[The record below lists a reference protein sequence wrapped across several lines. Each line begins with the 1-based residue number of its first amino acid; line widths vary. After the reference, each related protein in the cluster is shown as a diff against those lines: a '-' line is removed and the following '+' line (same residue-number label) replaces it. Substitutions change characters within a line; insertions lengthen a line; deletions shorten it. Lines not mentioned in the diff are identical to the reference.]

1 MNRKL
6 QRTLKKTII
15 AAVLL
20 LVCIPSFYPF
30 WWMTMSSF
38 KSNDKI
44 FGSLSLF
51 PEVWHWENII
61 DVFKYQPFASHYF
74 NSVYIAVIVTF
85 LTVLVG
91 AISGFSFAKLK
102 FKGRNVFFL
111 LILSSLM
118 MPTEVT
124 IIPNFFIMNRF
135 NLINTHVP
143 LIIIPV
149 FGAQGAFVTFL
160 MRQYFITI
168 PDELLEAPRIDGL
181 GYWGVFWKIILPVS
195 IPALSSAVILTFL
208 VSWNSFLEPLVYIND
223 LVKFTLPLSLGN
235 FKNIYGSPIW
245 NLQLAS
251 TFLASLPILV
261 IFVLFQKHIVNA
273 MVSSGV
279 KG

>member
-1 MNRKL
+1 M
-6 QRTLKKTII
+6 
-15 AAVLL
+15 AVILL

-30 WWMTMSSF
+30 WWMAMSAF
-38 KSNDKI
+38 KSNDMI

-51 PEVWHWENII
+51 PEVWHWENILE
-61 DVFKYQPFASHYF
+61 VFTYQPFARHYF
-74 NSVYIAVIVTF
+74 NSIYIAVIVTF
-85 LTVLVG
+85 FTVLVG
-91 AISGFSFAKLK
+91 TISGFAFAKLK
-102 FKGRNVFFL
+102 FKGQNILFL

-124 IIPNFFIMNRF
+124 IIPNFFIMNRL
-135 NLINTHVP
+135 NLINTHLP
-143 LIIIPV
+143 LIIIPI

-168 PDELLEAPRIDGL
+168 PNELLEAPRIDGL
-181 GYWGVFWKIILPVS
+181 GYWGVFWKIIMPVS